1 MSMTTLNRAIRGPR
15 GRGVGGPAGDLGPA
29 LAWAVGGA
37 AVVAALGLALYV
49 LYVLA
54 VSAGEWWAGTPPQ
67 AMAGLASAALYRNLA
82 GLFLAGFLAIFVAGE
97 IGVGTR

>member
-1 MSMTTLNRAIRGPR
+1 MRNPATAEPH
-15 GRGVGGPAGDLGPA
+15 GGGGGAESDLGPA
-29 LAWAVGGA
+29 LAWAVRGA

-82 GLFLAGFLAIFVAGE
+82 ALFLAGFLGIFVARE